1 MASPL
6 SENPAERSER
16 SHFAVAATAP
26 IDESATVAA
35 EMEVAPGRS
44 MLVGVYASPVVA
56 FDLEHPHEV
65 VNAIESQIQKRAPIG
80 HFPLECVAASLS
92 RDHQAILDIT
102 V

>member
-1 MASPL
+1 MRGIPSPL

-26 IDESATVAA
+26 IDERATVAA
-35 EMEVAPGRS
+35 
-44 MLVGVYASPVVA
+44 
-56 FDLEHPHEV
+56 
-65 VNAIESQIQKRAPIG
+65 
-80 HFPLECVAASLS
+80 ECVAASLS